1 MESATKWVIF
11 LVAFDDP
18 ELEPQVVAERVPA
31 DEDEQLAAF
40 MRGGHVLEVRPGSY
54 TEAAI
59 EHWPRAREELPAVTL
74 SSNCDSQKPR
84 DCDPGA
90 SSCAMG

>member
-18 ELEPQVVAERVPA
+18 EMEPQVLAERLPA

-54 TEAAI
+54 TEAEI
-59 EHWPRAREELPAVTL
+59 EMCRREFEK
-74 SSNCDSQKPR
+74 NCLR
-84 DCDPGA
+84 
-90 SSCAMG
+90 

>member
-18 ELEPQVVAERVPA
+18 EVEPQVLAERVPEE
-31 DEDEQLAAF
+31 EDEQVSAF

-54 TEAAI
+54 TEAEI
-59 EHWPRAREELPAVTL
+59 EHCRREFEK
-74 SSNCDSQKPR
+74 NCLR
-84 DCDPGA
+84 
-90 SSCAMG
+90 